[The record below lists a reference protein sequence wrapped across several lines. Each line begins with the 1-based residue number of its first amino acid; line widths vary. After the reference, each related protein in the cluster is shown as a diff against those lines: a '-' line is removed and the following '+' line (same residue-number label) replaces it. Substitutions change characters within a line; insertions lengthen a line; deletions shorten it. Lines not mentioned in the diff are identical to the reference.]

1 MARSIVNELFD
12 RLIESFPAHR
22 TYAADDFTGDPM
34 PPPVAHFLKH
44 LLEHQ
49 AAQAMPRLQPTRPAW
64 IDTDHADVRE
74 ARSAYRSALR
84 RHAQFPQ
91 GEWTGALRRALQR
104 VTAYLIHPTQTLT
117 HFVFGNQ
124 DKALPPDTIRER
136 VRFFSA
142 YSYLHEAIERYLKKN
157 GGSEIDRDRFESF
170 LQRVDAEMT
179 ADYDADQWLSLL
191 QPLFNL
197 VRVATPDEEV
207 PTPFLHTFFEE
218 KQATTIARRLQRASV
233 QSGTTTLSPSDLR
246 QLISSDTAPAAPSSP
261 APVESSSSP
270 QPDAPDEPTADEPER
285 VPEPAPTSDE
295 NQPTPLWKQF
305 RQGNAPTTAA
315 AATTSSPEPE
325 PTEAPSDEEQPLWR
339 KFRPDANADDDA
351 PAELTALEHDVLGPR
366 GSSNRDLFIRKLF
379 EGDRDGYVETLKR
392 LREAPSW
399 SRASQI
405 IAQDIF
411 RAHQVNIYSDPAVTF
426 TNAVEE
432 RFRNS

>member
-12 RLIESFPAHR
+12 RLIEAFPADR
-22 TYAADDFTGDPM
+22 PYGPDDFAADPM

-49 AAQAMPRLQPTRPAW
+49 TAQAMPRLQPGRPAW
-64 IDTDHADVRE
+64 IDTDHPDVRE
-74 ARSAYRSALR
+74 ARTAYRSALQ
-84 RHAQFPQ
+84 RHAHFPQ
-91 GEWTGALRRALQR
+91 DEWRAALRRALQR

-117 HFVFGNQ
+117 HFVFGHQ
-124 DKALPPDTIRER
+124 DEALPRATLRER

-142 YSYLHEAIERYLKKN
+142 YSYLHEAIDRYLKKQA
-157 GGSEIDRDRFESF
+157 GSEVDRERFEAF
-170 LQRVDAEMT
+170 LQQVDAEMT
-179 ADYDADQWLSLL
+179 ADYSADQWLSLL
-191 QPLFNL
+191 QPLFHL

-233 QSGTTTLSPSDLR
+233 QSGTTTLSPDDLR
-246 QLISSDTAPAAPSSP
+246 ALIASDAPPVAPSSP
-261 APVESSSSP
+261 PPAEAETTSEAPSP
-270 QPDAPDEPTADEPER
+270 EPSADDDPAP
-285 VPEPAPTSDE
+285 VPEPPPTSDA

-305 RQGNAPTTAA
+305 RQGSAPTTAA
-315 AATTSSPEPE
+315 AATPSSPEPD

-339 KFRPDANADDDA
+339 KFRPDTPSGDNA

-379 EGDRDGYVETLKR
+379 DGDRDGYVDTLKR

-432 RFRNS
+432 RFRDH